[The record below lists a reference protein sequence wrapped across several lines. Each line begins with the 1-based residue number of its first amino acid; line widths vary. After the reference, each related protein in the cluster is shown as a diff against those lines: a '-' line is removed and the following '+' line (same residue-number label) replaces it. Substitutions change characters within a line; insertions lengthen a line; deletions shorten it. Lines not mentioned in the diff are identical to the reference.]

1 VTLLCHVLDSE
12 TVLVCAAGVV
22 PETRGK
28 RRRQQTMSEQ
38 STDSSD
44 VSSHQTSVAVTQHA
58 EDTPSASV
66 IRE

>member
-1 VTLLCHVLDSE
+1 M
-12 TVLVCAAGVV
+12 LVCAAGVV